1 MLLTIIII
9 NVIGAFG
16 MDPEIVDLLT
26 PFKGLGEACGYDA
39 CPTIREGKLNVHIVP
54 HTHAEL
60 GYSKT
65 FYDHFTG
72 HDDFYMT
79 SKINMKRILDAT
91 ISELWAKETRK
102 FTLSGSE
109 LPYFFYWWARRDGTV
124 RRMVYQLLRQGRL
137 IIVGGSWGMPD
148 EGSTSYQSVIDSYTY
163 TLRKINRTFLNCG
176 RPLVAWQAD
185 TFGHSREY
193 ASLVAQMGFDGM
205 FINPISFDD
214 ELVRMEQVALEFL
227 WRGSDD
233 LGMESDIFTSKL
245 FDGYWSPPGFC
256 FGAMCSDP
264 LLITSD
270 SVFSNIEER
279 VDVFIEQIRYRQS
292 PFYTTNHIMV
302 MMGQMFGYHSAKMWF
317 ENIDVLIHSVN
328 EKSYR
333 TGANI
338 HLVYSSPNCYLKAV
352 HSSKPVL
359 KTKQDDFFPY
369 SYDKY
374 SVTSG
379 MFTSRPDLKYFIRE
393 GNIYLQVAKQL
404 QVLASLENQDK
415 LLEDFMWI
423 MGVMQDHNIISG
435 ALREYG
441 KYYYMKE
448 LNDVIQRSLSLL
460 ETAFNKLQN
469 SKKTIKYNRCPFNIS
484 SCPFTDSSTFH
495 ILIYN
500 PLAWTVSVPVRV
512 PIIKEKYTV
521 YDGKGN
527 TMKVYLTPVS
537 QHILKIPLRNT
548 TTDHELLFIAQN
560 IPPLGFKSFYFKKE
574 SNIRKRSIIKK
585 LTKNP
590 QKKYYIG
597 QAAEA
602 YNKTYFE
609 EDISYEDIESD
620 KINHPK
626 FVFTKKQ
633 DNFSNSATSVD
644 VANVKNVI
652 DKNNVTPTF
661 LSKSTTDILEET
673 TTDNEITTTELDIES
688 SSSNIRNAEVTR
700 TTMTTIVDD
709 DDDGKSEEKTS
720 NDSYYYVESND
731 TFIENK
737 YIKIYLDSYKKV
749 SNISLSNGINTSLD
763 IQYFYYVSDDPK
775 KLGTDKRPPGV
786 YIFRPM
792 DLTPV
797 PIIDVIDTKVFKTDL
812 VQEIHSKYSE
822 YASFVL
828 RLYQDNPVV
837 EVDWVIGPVPDDDEL
852 GKEVFIRYTTDLENG
867 GVFYTDANGRQT
879 MKRIRNRRPTYQ
891 PYNLNKVTGN
901 FYPVTSKIY
910 IEDTKKNIR
919 FSIFNDR
926 SQAGASLL
934 DGALDLMV
942 QRRLFTDDAGV
953 QNIINDTING
963 EGVIIRGTHYLYLSK
978 ADYKPNRVFEKKLA
992 KEIELRPVVLVSNS
1006 MEYDDWLDLRN
1017 EFKGLNKKLPIGVHV
1032 LGLQEWNDGTIL
1044 VRLENYLEKSDIVK
1058 SGVKNVV
1065 LKDLFHNI
1073 KIDRV
1078 KETTLAANMWLSDWL
1093 PLQWEKNGSFFRN
1106 FNEYYGS
1113 DKEEYSED
1121 ALKAMDVDLKSVK
1134 LTPQQIR
1141 TFVVWCKKVKS

>member
-1 MLLTIIII
+1 
-9 NVIGAFG
+9 

-39 CPTIREGKLNVHIVP
+39 CPTIKEGKLNVHIVP
-54 HTHAEL
+54 HTHADGDHDVNSPPRPEVVVLRIALPVPGMFHESECAVAVEL
-60 GYSKT
+60 TK
-65 FYDHFTG
+65 H
-72 HDDFYMT
+72 
-79 SKINMKRILDAT
+79 
-91 ISELWAKETRK
+91 
-102 FTLSGSE
+102 
-109 LPYFFYWWARRDGTV
+109 ARSHMVVDRFPFEAECAGWRAVIVGGEGIV

-148 EGSTSYQSVIDSYTY
+148 EGSTSYQSIIDSYTY

-270 SVFSNIEER
+270 SVFNNIEER

-441 KYYYMKE
+441 KYYYIKE
-448 LNDVIQRSLSLL
+448 LNDVIQRSIPLL
-460 ETAFNKLQN
+460 ESAFNKLQN

-500 PLAWTVSVPVRV
+500 PLAWTVSVPVRL
-512 PIIKEKYTV
+512 PTMKEKYMV
-521 YDGKGN
+521 YDGKGKPI
-527 TMKVYLTPVS
+527 KVYLTPVS

-548 TTDHELLFIAQN
+548 TTDHELLFNAQN
-560 IPPLGFKSFYFKKE
+560 IPPLGYKAFYIKKE
-574 SNIRKRSIIKK
+574 TNKRKRSIIKK
-585 LTKNP
+585 LNKNP

-609 EDISYEDIESD
+609 EDTSYEDAESD

-644 VANVKNVI
+644 VANVKNII
-652 DKNNVTPTF
+652 DKNNVTPKF
-661 LSKSTTDILEET
+661 LSKSTTDTSIFEET
-673 TTDNEITTTELDIES
+673 TTDNEISTTELDIES
-688 SSSNIRNAEVTR
+688 SSSNFKHAEVTR
-700 TTMTTIVDD
+700 TTMKTIIDD
-709 DDDGKSEEKTS
+709 DDDDDKSEENPST
-720 NDSYYYVESND
+720 DSYYYVESND

-797 PIIDVIDTKVFKTDL
+797 PIIDVIDTKVYKTDL

-879 MKRIRNRRPTYQ
+879 VKRIRNRRAAYQ
-891 PYNLNKVTGN
+891 PYNLNKVAGN

-919 FSIFNDR
+919 LSIFNDR

-934 DGALDLMV
+934 DGTLDLMV

-1006 MEYDDWLDLRN
+1006 MEYDDWLDLSN

-1044 VRLENYLEKSDIVK
+1044 VRLENYLEKSDTVK
-1058 SGVKNVV
+1058 SGIKNVV

-1073 KIDRV
+1073 KMDRV

-1121 ALKAMDVDLKSVK
+1121 VLKAVDVDLKIVK

-1141 TFVVWCKKVKS
+1141 TFVVWYKKDIS